1 MERRLHFRASWH
13 GLAIGAAVLL
23 VLSVAAPASAH
34 NGPPPRFTQINQ
46 VSDQPGKAKLT
57 DGSVV
62 NAWGLA
68 LSPTSPLWVANNG
81 TDTATL
87 YAGGLNGA
95 TVVKAPPPPNGPLT
109 VTVPGGPTGQVFN
122 GGGDFVVSGPNGS
135 GAARFIF
142 ATESGD
148 ILGWNPN
155 ANPTVAVLGTHVD
168 GAIFKGLAIA
178 NTTFGSFLL
187 AADFHNARVRVF
199 DGQFREIPL
208 PPQIFFH
215 DPRLP
220 KGYAPFNVMVSGD
233 RVYVTYA
240 KQDAD
245 AEDEVA
251 GQGLGFV
258 DVYSDFG
265 VTVHRVA
272 TRGQLNAPWGLA
284 FAPASWGSLAGDLL
298 VGNFGDGR
306 INAFDGDHFEGQLR
320 GTDHK
325 PITIDGLWALLPG
338 TANTGGV
345 GTMWFSAG
353 PDDESHGLVGQLV
366 PAS

>member
-1 MERRLHFRASWH
+1 MVQRSRVRASRRYA
-13 GLAIGAAVLL
+13 AIGAAAALL
-23 VLSVAAPASAH
+23 VLGIGVPASAH
-34 NGPPPRFTQINQ
+34 NGPAPRFTETDQ
-46 VSDQPGKAKLT
+46 VSDQAGKAKIT
-57 DGSVV
+57 DPNLV

-95 TVVKAPPPPNGPLT
+95 AVTKPALT
-109 VTVPGGPTGQVFN
+109 VAVAGGPTGQVFN
-122 GGGDFVVSGPNGS
+122 GGTDFVVTGPSGS

-142 ATESGD
+142 DTEAGD
-148 ILGWNPN
+148 ILGWSPAANPN
-155 ANPTVAVLGTHVD
+155 TAILGKHVD

-208 PPQIFFH
+208 PPDIFFH

-233 RVYVTYA
+233 KVYVAYA
-240 KQDAD
+240 RQDAA

-251 GQGLGFV
+251 GDGLGFV
-258 DVYSDFG
+258 DVYTNFG

-272 TRGQLNAPWGLA
+272 SRGPLNAPWGLA
-284 FAPASWGSLAGDLL
+284 FAPANWGSLAGDLL
-298 VGNFGDGR
+298 VGNFGNGR
-306 INAFDGDHFEGQLR
+306 ISAFDGDHFEGQLR
-320 GTDHK
+320 GTDGR
-325 PITIDGLWALLPG
+325 TLAIDGLWALLPG

-345 GTMWFSAG
+345 GTVWFSAG
-353 PDDESHGLVGQLV
+353 PDDESHGLLGQLA